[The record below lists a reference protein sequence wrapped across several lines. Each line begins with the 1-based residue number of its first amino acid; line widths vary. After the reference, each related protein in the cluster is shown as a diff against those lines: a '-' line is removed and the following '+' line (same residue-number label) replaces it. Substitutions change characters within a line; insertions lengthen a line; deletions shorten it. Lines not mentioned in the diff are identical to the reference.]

1 MHTPASL
8 ANHFLIAMPGLNDP
22 NFSRGVTLLCHHG
35 EEGAMGLMLS
45 RNSDFILGEVLAQI
59 GIQDVDASVAERP
72 VLSGGPVEP
81 ERGFVLH
88 SPDAGPY
95 ESSHRVSDQIF
106 LTTSRDVLE
115 ALARGNGP
123 TQAIVALGYA
133 GWGAQ
138 QLERELQEH
147 VWLAVGASPD
157 VVFDVPML
165 QRWDAAT
172 RLIGIDPNALASYSG
187 HA

>member
-8 ANHFLIAMPGLNDP
+8 ANHFLIAMPGMDDP

-35 EEGAMGLMLS
+35 DEGAMGLMLN
-45 RNSDFILGEVLAQI
+45 RNSDLVLGEVMARI
-59 GIQDVDASVAERP
+59 GIQDVDARVAGQL

-88 SPDAGPY
+88 SPDAGQY
-95 ESSHRVSDQIF
+95 DATYRVSDQIL

-115 ALARGNGP
+115 AMARGEGP
-123 TQAIVALGYA
+123 KRAVIALGYA

-138 QLERELQEH
+138 QLEHELQEH
-147 VWLAVGASPD
+147 VWLAVAAESQ
-157 VVFDVPML
+157 VIFDVPL
-165 QRWDAAT
+165 SQRWDAAA
-172 RLIGIDPNALASYSG
+172 RLIGIDPNALSSYSG